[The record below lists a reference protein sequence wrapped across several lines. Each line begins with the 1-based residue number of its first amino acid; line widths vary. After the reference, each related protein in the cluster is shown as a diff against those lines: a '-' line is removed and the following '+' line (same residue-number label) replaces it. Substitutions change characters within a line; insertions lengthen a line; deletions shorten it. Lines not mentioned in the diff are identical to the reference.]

1 MADKDIA
8 PELLERIRADFRA
21 LLGDAK
27 PAADTYAA
35 AADYAELV
43 GSALAEAFRRNLT
56 ADALP
61 DGRLYWN
68 IADRVA
74 RPLLEEEHLLVADA
88 SAAVQQALNRQAN
101 LGIAPQRAVLDTDA
115 VDGLLNKVSTAE
127 QFADVAWALDEP
139 VRTFSRMVVDDTL
152 KRNVDFQG
160 KAGLRPRVIRTAESH
175 CCKWCSALAGTYDYP
190 RVPKDVYR
198 RHERCRCRV
207 EYDPG
212 EGRRQNVWNKTW
224 TEDEDARQ
232 ARREFAEIPLP
243 NKVRL
248 PQESPLQ
255 SVLPEYLRTAS
266 PGVGSITYDTGY
278 DMARHADEIK
288 TAQWLHDHLGGD
300 IMLLNEANNYK
311 AMTPDYI
318 WNGKLWD
325 LKTASTEKSANSAVR
340 HGLKQIQENPGGIIL
355 NYGQNI
361 ISVDSLKEVLRKR
374 LTASA
379 TQNVD
384 ILVICKDELLTV
396 QRFVAKK

>member
-27 PAADTYAA
+27 PTADTYAA

-68 IADRVA
+68 IADRVV

-115 VDGLLNKVSTAE
+115 VDGLLNKVSTAK

-278 DMARHADEIK
+278 DMARHTDEIK

>member
-27 PAADTYAA
+27 PAADTYVA

-68 IADRVA
+68 IADRVV

-88 SAAVQQALNRQAN
+88 SAAVQQALNQQAN
-101 LGIAPQRAVLDTDA
+101 LGIAPQRAVLHTDA
-115 VDGLLNKVSTAE
+115 VDDLLNKVSAAE
-127 QFADVAWALDEP
+127 QFEDVAWVLDEP

-175 CCKWCSALAGTYDYP
+175 CCRWCSALAGTYDYP

-224 TEDEDARQ
+224 SEDEESRQ

-266 PGVGSITYDTGY
+266 PGVGSIAYDTGY

-288 TAQWLHDHLGGD
+288 TAQYLHDHLGGD
-300 IMLLNEANNYK
+300 IMLLNEAHNYK

>member
-68 IADRVA
+68 IADRVV

-88 SAAVQQALNRQAN
+88 SAAVQQTLNRQAN
-101 LGIAPQRAVLDTDA
+101 LGIAPQRAVLNADA

-127 QFADVAWALDEP
+127 QFEDVTWALDEP

-160 KAGLRPRVIRTAESH
+160 RAGLRPRVIRTAESH
-175 CCKWCSALAGTYDYP
+175 CCKWCAALAGSYDYP
-190 RVPKDVYR
+190 HVPKDVYR

-212 EGRRQNVWNKTW
+212 EGKRQNVWSKTW

>member
-68 IADRVA
+68 IADRVV

-88 SAAVQQALNRQAN
+88 SAAVQQALNQKAN
-101 LGIAPQRAVLDTDA
+101 LGIAPQRAVLHTDA
-115 VDGLLNKVSTAE
+115 VDDLLNKVSTAE
-127 QFADVAWALDEP
+127 QFKDVAWVLDEP

-300 IMLLNEANNYK
+300 IVLLNEANNYK

-355 NYGQNI
+355 NYGQNV

>member
-68 IADRVA
+68 IADRVV

-115 VDGLLNKVSTAE
+115 VDGLLNKVSAAE
-127 QFADVAWALDEP
+127 QFKDVAWVLDEP

-212 EGRRQNVWNKTW
+212 EGRRQNVWDKTW

-232 ARREFAEIPLP
+232 ARIQKIQNPSTNRDDSAKIEARKMVFPPEKFPVNPETGKRYQYHSIQLTDAQFGKKIGKHTSDFGMNPSSENDREAMRKIIMDI
-243 NKVRL
+243 
-248 PQESPLQ
+248 
-255 SVLPEYLRTAS
+255 A
-266 PGVGSITYDTGY
+266 D
-278 DMARHADEIK
+278 HADERFYGEWRGQEYPVLFHVKDDDVVIESK
-288 TAQWLHDHLGGD
+288 NGEFVTILKGGTT
-300 IMLLNEANNYK
+300 NAR
-311 AMTPDYI
+311 
-318 WNGKLWD
+318 
-325 LKTASTEKSANSAVR
+325 V
-340 HGLKQIQENPGGIIL
+340 ENA
-355 NYGQNI
+355 
-361 ISVDSLKEVLRKR
+361 RKR
-374 LTASA
+374 K
-379 TQNVD
+379 V
-384 ILVICKDELLTV
+384 
-396 QRFVAKK
+396 

>member
-68 IADRVA
+68 IADRVV

-115 VDGLLNKVSTAE
+115 VDGLLNKVSTAK

-278 DMARHADEIK
+278 DMARHTDEIK

>member
-68 IADRVA
+68 IADRVV

-88 SAAVQQALNRQAN
+88 SAAVQQALNQQAN
-101 LGIAPQRAVLDTDA
+101 LGIAPQRAVLPTDA
-115 VDGLLNKVSTAE
+115 VDDLLNKVSTAE

-232 ARREFAEIPLP
+232 ARIQKIQNPSTNRDDSAKI
-243 NKVRL
+243 
-248 PQESPLQ
+248 
-255 SVLPEYLRTAS
+255 
-266 PGVGSITYDTGY
+266 
-278 DMARHADEIK
+278 
-288 TAQWLHDHLGGD
+288 
-300 IMLLNEANNYK
+300 EA
-311 AMTPDYI
+311 
-318 WNGKLWD
+318 
-325 LKTASTEKSANSAVR
+325 
-340 HGLKQIQENPGGIIL
+340 
-355 NYGQNI
+355 
-361 ISVDSLKEVLRKR
+361 
-374 LTASA
+374 
-379 TQNVD
+379 
-384 ILVICKDELLTV
+384 
-396 QRFVAKK
+396 

>member
-27 PAADTYAA
+27 PAADTYVA

-68 IADRVA
+68 IADRVV

-88 SAAVQQALNRQAN
+88 SAAVQQALNQQAN
-101 LGIAPQRAVLDTDA
+101 LGIAPQRAVLHTDA
-115 VDGLLNKVSTAE
+115 VDDLLNKVSAAE
-127 QFADVAWALDEP
+127 QFEDVAWVLDEP

-175 CCKWCSALAGTYDYP
+175 CCRWCSALAGTYDYP

-224 TEDEDARQ
+224 SEDEESRQ

-266 PGVGSITYDTGY
+266 PGVGSIAYDTGY

>member
-68 IADRVA
+68 IADRVV

-127 QFADVAWALDEP
+127 QFADVAWALDKP

-232 ARREFAEIPLP
+232 ARREFAEIPLL

>member
-8 PELLERIRADFRA
+8 SELLERIRADFRA

-68 IADRVA
+68 IADRVV

-88 SAAVQQALNRQAN
+88 SAAVQQALNQQAN
-101 LGIAPQRAVLDTDA
+101 LGIAPQRAVLYTDA

-152 KRNVDFQG
+152 KHNVDFQG